1 MQENTAS
8 TPRQTPLHAPQD
20 RRKMPINPDALGAS
34 SPPVDVAWDADD
46 CLLYALGVGAGMSD
60 PTGFE
65 LQFTTENSKDVT
77 LQALPT
83 MCVVLGV
90 MLGGGPE
97 SPLRRLGSFNP
108 ALLVHGEHEIVL
120 HRPLPVSAAARCT
133 STITGLYDKGKAVL
147 VVITSTTVDASE
159 DQPLFTNTASLFI
172 RGEGGWGGD
181 RGPSSPSISPP
192 ELPPDHVVS
201 YPTRSDQAL
210 LYRLNGDR
218 NPLHSDPQFAA
229 LGGFDRPILHGL
241 CTYGFSGRALLHSV
255 CDSDPARFL
264 GMSGRFSAPVFPGET
279 LDVKIWLETDAP
291 VPEAEAAPLAASR
304 AEAVRSS
311 SAGDVRRAVF
321 QTWVGDRLVLSNG
334 ELTYSV

>member
-1 MQENTAS
+1 
-8 TPRQTPLHAPQD
+8 
-20 RRKMPINPDALGAS
+20 MPINPDALGAS
-34 SPPVDVAWDADD
+34 SPPLDVTWDADD
-46 CLLYALGVGAGMSD
+46 CLLYALGVGAGMAD

-65 LQFTTENSKDVT
+65 LQFTTENSKGVT

-83 MCVVLGV
+83 MCVVLGGA
-90 MLGGGPE
+90 LGGGPE

-120 HRPLPVSAAARCT
+120 HRPLPASAAARST
-133 STITGLYDKGKAVL
+133 STITGLYDKGKAAL
-147 VVITSTTVDASE
+147 VVITSTTVDAAQ

-192 ELPPDHVVS
+192 ELPPDHVLS
-201 YPTRSDQAL
+201 YSTRSDQAL

-241 CTYGFSGRALLHSV
+241 CTYGFSGRALLHAV

-264 GMSGRFSAPVFPGET
+264 GMSGRFSAPVFPGER

-291 VPEAEAAPLAASR
+291 GPEAAALAASPADAPASQSSPAASASPAASR
-304 AEAVRSS
+304 AEAARSPIRED
-311 SAGDVRRAVF
+311 ARRAQF

-334 ELTYSV
+334 ELTYSF